1 MKTYSSMKIVASSV
15 HCEDK
20 INKKFDPSTGS
31 LGTIL
36 NPVILWN

>member
-1 MKTYSSMKIVASSV
+1 MKTYSAVKIVASSF
-15 HCEDK
+15 HYEDK

-31 LGTIL
+31 LGKIL